1 MEIFVLE
8 ISSFI
13 PLRYF
18 PFEETL
24 HFTEIKLTF
33 SVFFYFRS
41 NFRFKIERTLNHP
54 DLECYPIAVRTV
66 HGRGRAFIGRC

>member
-24 HFTEIKLTF
+24 HFTEIKLSFT
-33 SVFFYFRS
+33 VFLIFA
-41 NFRFKIERTLNHP
+41 
-54 DLECYPIAVRTV
+54 PILD
-66 HGRGRAFIGRC
+66 